1 MCVEGSDVMKVPFL
15 DLKRQYLD
23 LKQEL
28 DEAIQD
34 VIDSQVFILGPRV
47 SEFEEKLSAYCGTNY
62 AVGCSSGTDALILS
76 LLAAGIGKGDE
87 VITSPF
93 TFFAT
98 AEAIIRVGAKP
109 VFVDIREDTYNI
121 DPDRVVEAI
130 TSSTKAIMPVHIFG
144 QCSDMTAILEIAE
157 KHGLTV
163 IEDAAQAIGAEWGG
177 KKSGSMGKF
186 GCFSFFPAKNLGCF
200 GDAGAVVTS
209 CEESYKKMI
218 SLRQHGLNPDVR
230 YDHLHLGGNFRIDA
244 LQASVLKVKLKYID
258 KWNEIR
264 SKNASLYSEKLQN
277 TNVILPFSDPR
288 GKHVFNQYTVR
299 SKNREN
305 VRERLL
311 SLGVPTVSYYPHPV
325 SNRKAIP
332 KQYRTTTLEIPVC
345 DAVCKEVFSIP
356 VFPDLTEKEL
366 IHVADCILDSCR
378 L

>member
-1 MCVEGSDVMKVPFL
+1 MKVPFL
-15 DLKRQYLD
+15 DLKRQYQA
-23 LKQEL
+23 LKPEL

-34 VIDSQVFILGPRV
+34 VIDSQMFILGPRV
-47 SEFEEKLSAYCGTNY
+47 SEFEEELAAYCGTNY

-109 VFVDIREDTYNI
+109 VFVDILEDTYNI
-121 DPDRVVEAI
+121 DPDRVAKAV

-144 QCSDMTAILEIAE
+144 QCSDMSAVLEIAD
-157 KHGLTV
+157 KHDLIV

-177 KKSGSMGKF
+177 KKSGSMGNF

-218 SLRQHGLNPDVR
+218 SMRQHGLNPNVR
-230 YDHLHLGGNFRIDA
+230 YDHLYLGGNFRIDA
-244 LQASVLKVKLKYID
+244 LQASVLKIKLKYID
-258 KWNEIR
+258 KWNETR
-264 SKNASLYSEKLQN
+264 SNNASFYSEKLQN
-277 TNVILPFSDPR
+277 ADVILPFSDPR

-311 SLGVPTVSYYPHPV
+311 SLGVPTTSYYPYPV

-332 KQYRTTTLEIPVC
+332 KQYRTTESEIPVC
-345 DAVCKEVFSIP
+345 STVCKEVFSIP

-366 IHVADCILDSCR
+366 DHVADCILGSCR
-378 L
+378 